1 MCYTTN
7 MKNLKLIYSDKS
19 GNRSFKNEIDSVLE
33 VFANADYNINILRAN
48 TLEDITNNLAKTKQD
63 EYDIIAIAGGDGS
76 LNAVVNAVLKNELNT
91 KIGIIPAGTAN
102 DFARFLK
109 IDKTFAGSAK
119 TIVNGKTTMVDVG
132 NINDTYFINVFGAGT
147 ITNISN
153 HINTNLKNTIGNMAY
168 YLKAIEKFQ
177 SYTPIPVTITNSNGT
192 FEENIYLFLA
202 LNTGFAGGIDNI
214 TIDSEI
220 DDGYFDILAIKE
232 GSVSDIVSIV
242 ISFLRKEHL
251 NNEKIIY
258 YKDNYTKLEFKEEV
272 ETNIDGEKGPLP
284 PVEMNIIPKAL
295 EIFIP

>member
-1 MCYTTN
+1 